1 MRSHLLVVVVAGVL
15 GGCAVRAPIAVH
27 QPAAVVVEPVDEV
40 IVDEDIYADTGSS
53 CEPKDSTKEAK
64 NDGNAAVFL
73 LGLMFGVIL

>member
-1 MRSHLLVVVVAGVL
+1 MRSHLLAVVVAGVL

-40 IVDEDIYADTGSS
+40 IDEDIYAETGSS
-53 CEPKDSTKEAK
+53 CEHEETKEVK
-64 NDGNAAVFL
+64 DDGGNAAVFL